1 MGLSDVYFVNEKGKR
16 HKKQNQNTE
25 TKQVGTFF

>member
-1 MGLSDVYFVNEKGKR
+1 MGVNEKGKR